1 MTEPLPQPGSL
12 VLYKT
17 RPALVRKIGK
27 KLEIELET
35 GEALSVRPKDVEL
48 LHQGPLDR
56 LARLQP
62 QAGEIKAAWELLA
75 GSSASLAELAELA
88 YGEFTP
94 VTAWA
99 AWEIVADGLYFQG
112 RPEEITAR
120 PAEDVERE
128 QAARQARAAQEAAWS
143 GFLNRLRRNHFAPED
158 SAFLREVEDLA
169 YGRQDKSRVL
179 RELGRSQTPEHA
191 HALLLKLGYWD
202 ETVNPYPQR
211 LGVITTSSE
220 APLADLPD
228 EQRLDLTHLPAFAID
243 DEGNQDPDDAI
254 SLDPA
259 GRLWVHVADVA
270 ALVSPDSPADLE
282 ARARGANLYLPEG
295 IVQMLPTAATQRLG
309 LGLTEVSPALS
320 FGLDVNDA
328 GEIAGIDV
336 APSWVR
342 VTRLTYE
349 EAEARLDEESLGALD
364 ALLRRRQAYRQK
376 NGAVFIDLPEAKI
389 RVVDGRVDIRPLA
402 ALRSRDL
409 VAEAM
414 MAAGEAAARF
424 ALSRQIP
431 LPFTVQEPAGNGDEI
446 PPDGLAG
453 MFATRRT
460 LQASQQSST
469 PGPHSG
475 LGLTAYARSTS
486 PLRRYLDLVVHQQ
499 LRAHL
504 RGTPPLD
511 AQALLA
517 RVGAAE
523 AVSSSLRHAERL
535 SNQHWTLV
543 YLEQNPDWQ
552 GAGILVDLY
561 GLRGTVLI
569 PALAWET
576 RLNLRDPLPLNSELT
591 LAIGGINLPHLEVHF
606 QTVDEGR

>member
-1 MTEPLPQPGSL
+1 MIDTLLQTGSL

-17 RPALVRKIGK
+17 RPALVRQIGK
-27 KLEIELET
+27 KLTIELET
-35 GEALSVRPKDVEL
+35 GETLSVRPKDVEL
-48 LHQGPLDR
+48 LHPGPLDR
-56 LARLQP
+56 LASLRP
-62 QAGEIKAAWELLA
+62 RAGEIKAAWELLA
-75 GSSASLAELAELA
+75 GSSASLEEFAELAF
-88 YGEFTP
+88 GDFTP
-94 VTAWA
+94 ATAWA
-99 AWEIVADGLYFQG
+99 AWQAVADGLYFQG
-112 RPEEITAR
+112 QPREITAR
-120 PAEDVERE
+120 PAEDVARE
-128 QAARQARAAQEAAWS
+128 QATRQAKAAQEAAWAA
-143 GFLNRLRRNHFAPED
+143 FLSRIRQNRFKPED
-158 SAFLREVEDLA
+158 AIFLRDVENLA
-169 YGRQDKSRVL
+169 YGRQEKSRIL
-179 RELGRSQTPEHA
+179 RELGLSQTPENA
-191 HALLLKLGYWD
+191 HTLLLKLGYWG
-202 ETVNPYPQR
+202 ESVNPYPQR
-211 LGVITTSSE
+211 LGVITASAE

-228 EQRLDLTHLPAFAID
+228 EERLDLTHLPAFAID

-254 SLDPA
+254 SLDQA
-259 GRLWVHVADVA
+259 GRLWVHVADAA
-270 ALVSPDSPADLE
+270 ALALPDSPADLE

-295 IVQMLPTAATQRLG
+295 IVHMLPAAATRQLG
-309 LGLTEVSPALS
+309 LGLADLSPALS

-328 GEIAGIDV
+328 GEISGIDV
-336 APSWVR
+336 TPSWVR

-349 EAEARLDEESLGALD
+349 EAEARLDEEPLAALD
-364 ALLRRRQAYRQK
+364 ALLRRRQAYRRR

-402 ALRSRDL
+402 LLRSRDL

-424 ALSRQIP
+424 ALNRQIP
-431 LPFTVQEPAGNGDEI
+431 LPFTVQEATNSSDELL
-446 PPDGLAG
+446 PDGLAG
-453 MFATRRT
+453 MFARRRT
-460 LQASQQSST
+460 LQASQQSGT

-475 LGLTAYARSTS
+475 LGLALYARATS

-504 RGTPPLD
+504 RSQTLLD
-511 AQALLA
+511 AQAVLE

-523 AVSSSLRHAERL
+523 AVSGSLRQAERL

-576 RLNLRDPLPLNSELT
+576 RLNLRDPLPLNSKLL
-591 LAIGGINLPHLEVHF
+591 LAVDGINLPQLEAYF
-606 QTVDEGR
+606 QIIESR